1 MIDLLLA
8 AAAAVLLGA
17 AVVAVLHWRRV
28 QREIQMRKIEDGFAE
43 IFDDG
48 LRNGYHEVHIDVFDR
63 SGSRQTT
70 RVIKAREL
78 DDETQRRL
86 RESGGTVR
94 VYT

>member
-1 MIDLLLA
+1 MLHLLLG

-28 QREIQMRKIEDGFAE
+28 EREIQMSKIQDGFAQV
-43 IFDDG
+43 FDDG

-63 SGSRQTT
+63 GGSRQAT

-78 DDETQRRL
+78 DDETARRL
-86 RESGGTVR
+86 HESGGTIR

>member
-8 AAAAVLLGA
+8 AAAAALLGA
-17 AVVAVLHWRRV
+17 AVVAVLHWRRIE
-28 QREIQMRKIEDGFAE
+28 REIQARKLEDGFAQV
-43 IFDDG
+43 FDDG

-63 SGSRQTT
+63 SGSRQTS

-78 DDETQRRL
+78 DDETERRL
-86 RESGGTVR
+86 RESGGTIR